1 LPGSGFIFCC
11 FNQTYK
17 ITPDVFAVWMQLLK
31 RVAGSVLWLVESNAP
46 AKRNLAAAAQM
57 HGVAAE
63 RLVFAPR
70 MPYAQ
75 HLARYRVADLALDT
89 WPYTSHTTLSDGLW
103 CGCLAVAL
111 SGDTFAARVSGSVMT
126 AANLADLVTDNL
138 HDYEALALRLAGDTA
153 VLQTYRER
161 LAQAREDAPLFDTPA
176 FARNLEQ
183 LYRKMVAE

>member
-1 LPGSGFIFCC
+1 MPEQGFIFCC

-31 RVAGSVLWLVESNAP
+31 RVPGSVLWLVESNAP
-46 AKRNLAAAAQM
+46 AKQNLTAAAEVQ
-57 HGVAAE
+57 GVAAN

-103 CGCLAVAL
+103 CGCVAVGL
-111 SGDTFAARVSGSVMT
+111 TGDTFAARVSGSILT
-126 AANLADLVTDNL
+126 AANLADLVTTNL
-138 HDYEALALRLAGDTA
+138 QDYEALAFRLAADNTA
-153 VLQTYRER
+153 LREVRDR
-161 LAQAREDAPLFDTPA
+161 LTQARTTAPLFDTPA
-176 FARNLEQ
+176 FARDIEG
-183 LYRKMVAE
+183 LYRKMFAG